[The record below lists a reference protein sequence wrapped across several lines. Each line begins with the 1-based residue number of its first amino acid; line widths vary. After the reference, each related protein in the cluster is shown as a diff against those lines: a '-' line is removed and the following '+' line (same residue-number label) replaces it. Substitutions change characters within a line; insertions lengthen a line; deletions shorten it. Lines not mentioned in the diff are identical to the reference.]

1 MDPQNRQEMLRS
13 GNISKTLLKLS
24 TPAIIAMLAI
34 ALYNLVDTM
43 YIGLLKDTAAIGAAT
58 VMFPVFMIISSIG
71 LMFGTG
77 AGSAISRRLGAGE
90 AEKAN
95 RIAATAYYSCIAIG
109 VLFSIFG
116 VINIRKILV
125 LFGATDT
132 IMDKAV
138 IYGSIIIGGS
148 IFQMLNMCL
157 NNIVRAEGASAY
169 SGRAMIM
176 GAGLNVILDPIFMFV
191 LDMGIAGA
199 AWATITSQLISN
211 LYLLRFFLKEMGVI
225 RIGPKHFT
233 FSGEN
238 YAEIMKIG
246 VPTFVRQ
253 ILLSV
258 SMGVMNNSASVYGD
272 GAIAAIG
279 VVTRLLA
286 LVTYVIYGL
295 GQGFQPIAGFNYG
308 AKQYDRVHK
317 SFRITIIW
325 SSTFSIFVSGL
336 FLLFAPVLIL
346 LFSEDPEVVAIGTRA
361 LRFSS
366 LTLMLLGLQ
375 NTSGIFFQA
384 LGKGRET
391 AFLAMA
397 RQGLFLVPLIL
408 ILPRFLGLNG
418 IIYSQ
423 PIADLLTVVVTLVLL
438 AANSRS
444 LALEEKEWL
453 KQTKEPIPKSR

>member
-1 MDPQNRQEMLRS
+1 MNPQNRHEMLRS

-95 RIAATAYYSCIAIG
+95 RIAATAYYSCIVIG

-116 VINIRKILV
+116 VINIRKILS

-138 IYGSIIIGGS
+138 IYGSIILGGS
-148 IFQMLNMCL
+148 LFQMLNMCL

-176 GAGLNVILDPIFMFV
+176 GAVLNVILDPVFMFV
-191 LDMGIAGA
+191 LDLGIAGA

-225 RIGPKHFT
+225 RIGFKHYSL
-233 FSGEN
+233 SGEN

-279 VVTRLLA
+279 IVTRLLA
-286 LVTYVIYGL
+286 LVTYVILGL

-308 AKQYDRVHK
+308 AKQYTRVHK
-317 SFRITIIW
+317 SFRITVIW
-325 SSTFSIFVSGL
+325 SSAFSIFISGN
-336 FLLFAPVLIL
+336 FLLFAPGLIV
-346 LFSEDPEVVAIGTRA
+346 LFSQDPEVAAIGIRA

-366 LTLMLLGLQ
+366 LTLMLLGFQ

-423 PIADLLTVVVTLVLL
+423 PIADLLTVAVTLVLL
-438 AANSRS
+438 AANSRN
-444 LALEEKEWL
+444 LAFEEREWAKMTERKL
-453 KQTKEPIPKSR
+453 NY

>member
-1 MDPQNRQEMLRS
+1 MNPQNRQEMLRS
-13 GNISKTLLKLS
+13 GSINKTLLKLS

-34 ALYNLVDTM
+34 ALYNIVDTM

-71 LMFGTG
+71 LMFGVG

-90 AEKAN
+90 AERAN
-95 RIAATAYYSCIAIG
+95 RIAATAYYSCITIG
-109 VLFSIFG
+109 ILFSVFG
-116 VINIRKILV
+116 VINIRKILQ
-125 LFGATDT
+125 LFGATET
-132 IMDKAV
+132 IMEKAV

-157 NNIVRAEGASAY
+157 NNIVRAEGASTY

-176 GAGLNVILDPIFMFV
+176 GAVLNVILDPIFMFV
-191 LDMGIAGA
+191 LDLGIAGA

-211 LYLLRFFLKEMGVI
+211 LYLLRFFLKKKGVI
-225 RIGPKHFT
+225 RIGPKHFS

-253 ILLSV
+253 VLLSV
-258 SMGVMNNSASVYGD
+258 SMGVMNNSASLYGD

-286 LVTYVIYGL
+286 LVTFVVFGL

-308 AKQYDRVHK
+308 AKQYARVHK

-325 SSTFSIFVSGL
+325 SSSFSILVSGL
-336 FLLFAPVLIL
+336 FLLFAPLLIK
-346 LFSEDPEVVAIGTRA
+346 LFSQDPEVIAIGTRA

-366 LTLMLLGLQ
+366 STLMLLGFQ
-375 NTSGIFFQA
+375 NTASIFFQA

-397 RQGLFLVPLIL
+397 RQGLFLITLLL
-408 ILPRFLGLNG
+408 ILPRFLGLDG
-418 IIYSQ
+418 IIFSQ
-423 PIADLLTVVVTLVLL
+423 PLADLLTLVVTLVLL
-438 AANSRS
+438 AANSRN
-444 LALEEKEWL
+444 LAREEKEL
-453 KQTKEPIPKSR
+453 K